1 MRMRTSTI
9 ARAESELLHSSFPAQ
24 NIHGYILTNQLKSIC
39 LPRSFILLELNIFC
53 LSCVYNI
60 TYVYSIIL
68 HKSQVWC
75 EEFVALPLVS

>member
-1 MRMRTSTI
+1 MRMHTSTI
-9 ARAESELLHSSFPAQ
+9 ARAESELVHSSFPAQ

-39 LPRSFILLELNIFC
+39 LPRLNIFC